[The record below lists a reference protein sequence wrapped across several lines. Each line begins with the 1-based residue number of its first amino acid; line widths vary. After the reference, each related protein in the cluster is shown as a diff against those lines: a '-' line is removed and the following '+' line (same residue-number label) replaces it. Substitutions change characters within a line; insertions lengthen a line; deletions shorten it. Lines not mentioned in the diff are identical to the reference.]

1 MACPQMQTKDG
12 FEYQLGVCHL
22 GHFLLTSMLLP
33 LLRWVGGGGGVWVCV
48 CVHGGAGSP
57 AS

>member
-1 MACPQMQTKDG
+1 MACPQMQTRDG

-33 LLRWVGGGGGVWVCV
+33 LLRYEEEQEGGLGGGGT
-48 CVHGGAGSP
+48 
-57 AS
+57 